1 MTNVLPKHLLNQNV
15 LDEIIKR
22 RSSEGATLSLTHI
35 LDEDFSHWQ
44 LKDAASK
51 FYGSWTQARRENGTG
66 THKGSYSGYSKKYV
80 VDDLDRLQRNG
91 HSMKIKD
98 FEEDLVY
105 AIQKHFG
112 GYTKAKLVLGIKTSM
127 NMTDKRIRRDLDA
140 RKFTDNELI
149 CEVRRASSSSCD
161 LNFLYINHRDLV
173 NIIYSR
179 KYTMQGFADEH
190 KIELPPKKNT
200 RIWSDDKIADELR
213 RLSNLGNP
221 LSSFWLRS
229 NGHGGVADALKRYY
243 GTYNAGL
250 KHFGYSPYYVAGKT
264 DWTKAELI
272 TEAVAAINS
281 GCTPLV
287 SGISG
292 RIRGFSHHVG
302 RLFGSYD
309 EFKRQV
315 GYCVIVTD
323 RPRPKKV
330 PNNIY
335 KADLRTPEG
344 LKREILR
351 LWYIGAQLNYR
362 AIGKSRGHLIK
373 AGTDLFGTWGDTLEY
388 CGINYGDI
396 CVSDNNLSEAGHAFE
411 EILGGIL
418 TDLGADI
425 ENNTHDT
432 LRPDFV
438 LPGNAWV
445 DAKLSEWTDYTG
457 MLKKYLPECD
467 SLMVVYLRGSKADRF
482 VGNKYPHR
490 KMSVYKLTEK
500 LNETKR
506 MYYEG
511 KLMEIETEL
520 KAA

>member
-1 MTNVLPKHLLNQNV
+1 
-15 LDEIIKR
+15 
-22 RSSEGATLSLTHI
+22 LSLTHI

-51 FYGSWTQARRENGTG
+51 FYGSWTQARRENGAG
-66 THKGSYSGYSKKYV
+66 THKGSYYGYSKKYV
-80 VDDLDRLQRNG
+80 VDELNRLQRNG

-98 FEEDLVY
+98 FEEALVY
-105 AIQKHFG
+105 AIQEHFG
-112 GYTKAKLVLGIKTSM
+112 GYKGAKSALEIKTSM
-127 NMTDKRIRRDLDA
+127 NMTEA
-140 RKFTDNELI
+140 RKMVNVKYSEQ
-149 CEVRRASSSSCD
+149 
-161 LNFLYINHRDLV
+161 DLV
-173 NIIYSR
+173 DSLRNYSAICGYVGDLYHALPAGVAGAIAKR
-179 KYTMQGFADEH
+179 HGGLQAFAC
-190 KIELPPKKNT
+190 KWGVELPPKKDT
-200 RIWSDDKIADELR
+200 RVWTEEKISNELQ
-213 RLSNLGNP
+213 RLFNSGDP
-221 LSSFWLRS
+221 LSSKRLIA
-229 NGHGGVADALKRYY
+229 NGHGCVAGALKCYY
-243 GTYNAGL
+243 GTYNEGL

-272 TEAVAAINS
+272 TKAVAAINS

-292 RIRGFSHHVG
+292 RIRGFNHHVG

-323 RPRPKKV
+323 RPHPKKV
-330 PNNIY
+330 SNNTY

-351 LWYIGAQLNYR
+351 LWYIGAQLNYS
-362 AIGKSRGHLIK
+362 AIRKSRGHLIK
-373 AGTDLFGTWGDTLEY
+373 VGRDLFGTWGDTLEY
-388 CGINYGDI
+388 CGINYEDI
-396 CVSDNNLSEAGHAFE
+396 CVSDNSLSEAGHAFE
-411 EILGGIL
+411 GIIEGIL

-432 LRPDFV
+432 LRPDFI

-457 MLKKYLPECD
+457 MLEKYLPECD
-467 SLMVVYLRGSKADRF
+467 SLTVVYLRGSKADRF
-482 VGNKYPHR
+482 VGDKYPHR
-490 KMSVYKLTEK
+490 KMSAYKLTEK
-500 LNETKR
+500 LNKTKR